1 MKKTLRLL
9 SLALVLV
16 MTVALLAS
24 CGGPNK
30 NPEKA
35 KEALEDAGYTVTLVD
50 SALGFEGIEKYL
62 TAFKMSEDMSDM
74 EMITIYYFEDSAAA
88 KDAWEDIQ
96 KEAEELDEEDLVIKK
111 SGKMIYAGTKE
122 AVKAAK

>member
-50 SALGFEGIEKYL
+50 SFAGFEGIEKYL

-96 KEAEELDEEDLVIKK
+96 KEAEELDDEDLVIKK